1 MGGQEERERESE
13 SERERVREHERASE
27 WEGRQLLL
35 CAFVYMCKMRVH
47 AHVRPPV
54 LPGDALDLSLWS
66 SSYTLSP
73 PPPRAGG
80 GLRFKVQG
88 SGFKV

>member
-13 SERERVREHERASE
+13 SESESKRERVREHERASE
-27 WEGRQLLL
+27 REGRQLLL

-54 LPGDALDLSLWS
+54 LPGDALDHSLWS
-66 SSYTLSP
+66 SSYTLSLP
-73 PPPRAGG
+73 PPPVRGG
-80 GLRFKVQG
+80 V
-88 SGFKV
+88 